1 MERVRLAVMESTAT
15 IKVKG
20 MTCDGC
26 TASLTRA
33 FQATR
38 GVKRADV
45 SLEKKLATVVYNNDE
60 VNERQLRDV
69 VQRVGFTAGD

>member
-1 MERVRLAVMESTAT
+1 MERVRLALMESIAT

-20 MTCDGC
+20 MTCGGC

-33 FQATR
+33 FQATK

-45 SLEKKLATVVYNNDE
+45 NLEKESATVIYNNDE

-69 VQRVGFTAGD
+69 VQRVGFTPVE